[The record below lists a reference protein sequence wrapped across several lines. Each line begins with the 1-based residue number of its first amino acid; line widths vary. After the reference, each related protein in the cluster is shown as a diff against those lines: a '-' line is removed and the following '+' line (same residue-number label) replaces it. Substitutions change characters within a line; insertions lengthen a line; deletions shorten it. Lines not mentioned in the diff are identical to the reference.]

1 MYCHSIDRYWKLH
14 NEYNQR
20 CMYTH
25 LQHSFRDRPQPF
37 LRPLVEPINVTTIHQ
52 RGKHPQASAKRV
64 ADRAETQNNV
74 QIFTA
79 PLDKRV
85 VLRHGVVVVVVGH
98 ALLSPPA
105 NQSHRK
111 KSVSSDHTRHCN
123 YTSNTQIKIHV
134 RIHSTFKVIRACIFI
149 VLSVLEVTQRVQPTC
164 IIHVYARTPTPHHRR
179 QTSCRTVLP
188 SAPPFHRPETNS
200 GLRPCSTNC

>member
-1 MYCHSIDRYWKLH
+1 MGEKKCSYKDNTPSYTSMYCHSIDRYWKLH

-85 VLRHGVVVVVVGH
+85 VFRHGVVVVVVGH

-111 KSVSSDHTRHCN
+111 KALVVIILVIVIAH
-123 YTSNTQIKIHV
+123 QI
-134 RIHSTFKVIRACIFI
+134 
-149 VLSVLEVTQRVQPTC
+149 
-164 IIHVYARTPTPHHRR
+164 HR
-179 QTSCRTVLP
+179 SK
-188 SAPPFHRPETNS
+188 
-200 GLRPCSTNC
+200 